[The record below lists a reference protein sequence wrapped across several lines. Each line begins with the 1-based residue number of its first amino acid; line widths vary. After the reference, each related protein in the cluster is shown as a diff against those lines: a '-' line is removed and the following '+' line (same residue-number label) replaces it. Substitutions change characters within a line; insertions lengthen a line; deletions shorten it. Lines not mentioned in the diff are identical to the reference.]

1 MVPMADCDSQNRLVG
16 SPRRMRLLTDILRSR
31 VLPAIVAALGVSFI
45 AAGLLT
51 YTTGTDADLFPFPS
65 DGIAVAPGNSN
76 APDATDNAEPTEISL
91 PSDSAARSDSAA
103 PSDVPSAAPSDNP
116 SVAPSDNGSPAPSDS
131 AAPSA
136 SVPGSGVLPTG
147 LASALPKPT
156 GSAGATTGA
165 SAAPN
170 ATPKPRATPVPT
182 PKPGSTRVATRVV
195 IPALDIDLPVV
206 RPVGGSTTYPLCNVA
221 MYIQTLSQPG
231 YAGATYI
238 YAHARV
244 GMFLPLLDQSK
255 INNGKAMLGML
266 VQVYTSDNHY
276 YIYQITE
283 VRRHQLTLADA
294 IAAKD
299 QELWLQTSEGPH
311 GTPGKLQVIA
321 TPLSNGPADPTDAN
335 PVPHPVVCG

>member
-1 MVPMADCDSQNRLVG
+1 
-16 SPRRMRLLTDILRSR
+16 MRFLSDLLRSR

-65 DGIAVAPGNSN
+65 DSTALAPNDSPDPGIIIGDTGDPG
-76 APDATDNAEPTEISL
+76 
-91 PSDSAARSDSAA
+91 DSAA
-103 PSDVPSAAPSDNP
+103 PSTAPSD
-116 SVAPSDNGSPAPSDS
+116 APSPAPTTSGSPTASQGPSASPAPSAGGS
-131 AAPSA
+131 PIPSA
-136 SVPGSGVLPTG
+136 TGTINVLPTAI
-147 LASALPKPT
+147 ASSLPLPTPSPT
-156 GSAGATTGA
+156 GTT
-165 SAAPN
+165 AA
-170 ATPKPRATPVPT
+170 ATPKPTARPVATA
-182 PKPGSTRVATRVV
+182 KPGAPVVATRIA
-195 IPALDIDLPVV
+195 IPALNIDLPVV
-206 RPVGGSTTYPLCNVA
+206 RPPGDSTTYPLCNVA
-221 MYIQTLSQPG
+221 MYIQNLSQPG
-231 YAGATYI
+231 QPGATYI

-255 INNGKAMLGML
+255 INNGKGMLGML

-276 YIYQITE
+276 YLYQITE

-321 TPLSNGPADPTDAN
+321 MPLSNGPADPADAH
-335 PVPHPVVCG
+335 PTPHPVVCG